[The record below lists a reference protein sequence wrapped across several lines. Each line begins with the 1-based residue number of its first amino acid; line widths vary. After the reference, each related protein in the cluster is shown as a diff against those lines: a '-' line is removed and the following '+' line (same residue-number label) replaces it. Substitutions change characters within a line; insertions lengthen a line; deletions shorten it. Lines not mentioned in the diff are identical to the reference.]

1 MARVHLRCYSYE
13 FHWPVCSK
21 FLIQPWQ
28 RRLYGLVVLEQ
39 VPIMLCSFLVNY
51 SWQQPENAV
60 ACVRCP
66 IWREFLWMCQ
76 QIVFAHFHNIKC
88 FSCCCM
94 LKMADFIVQ
103 INLCVIGFRMKPEHF
118 VKLDGRSWYQY
129 LDKSNILARNN
140 ELLFYNQPSI
150 YISRAIAL
158 KLWADS
164 SCCDSLSE
172 INSGQVLAG
181 TMLRR
186 VEAWRADLLEF
197 CGWSL
202 CWILRL
208 SLIQLRGRLLSLA
221 PLSVHTS
228 RQSFNGVLH
237 CFGLLRGL
245 VCPYSVLYVKHHCA
259 TLCFAVWYLAVLGQ
273 CLLY

>member
-1 MARVHLRCYSYE
+1 MQWHVYAVQFEENFYRCASKLRL
-13 FHWPVCSK
+13 
-21 FLIQPWQ
+21 LISIISSAFCVAACLRWLIS
-28 RRLYGLVVLEQ
+28 LYRS
-39 VPIMLCSFLVNY
+39 I
-51 SWQQPENAV
+51 
-60 ACVRCP
+60 
-66 IWREFLWMCQ
+66 
-76 QIVFAHFHNIKC
+76 
-88 FSCCCM
+88 
-94 LKMADFIVQ
+94 
-103 INLCVIGFRMKPEHF
+103 CVIGFRMKPEHF

-129 LDKSNILARNN
+129 LDKSNILARKN

-202 CWILRL
+202 CWILRF

-237 CFGLLRGL
+237 YFGLLRGL
-245 VCPYSVLYVKHHCA
+245 VCPYSALYMKHHCA